1 MGKEPVVVDADD
13 REWETWPAH
22 QVVERGNVWWKTL
35 ISSGATESS
44 ALTLGVARLPPGA
57 VLREHRHEQA
67 EVYLVLEG
75 SGVLTIDGS
84 TRRVDAGAGVFIPG
98 NAAHAIECSGDA
110 DLLFAYAFAA
120 DAIEDV
126 EYVFGAE

>member
-1 MGKEPVVVDADD
+1 MGKEPVVVNADD

-22 QVVERGNVWWKTL
+22 QIAERGNVWWKTL
-35 ISSGATESS
+35 ISAGATESA

-67 EVYLVLEG
+67 EVYFVLEG
-75 SGVLTIDGS
+75 SGLVTIARS

-98 NAAHAIECSGDA
+98 NAAHALECTGNA

-126 EYVFGAE
+126 GYVFSAE